1 MKVGIVT
8 FHNGSNYGAAL
19 QCFALQEAEKKLGND
34 VYVIN
39 YNNRFISKGL
49 DRFRFALSTLGFY
62 YLAYDI
68 INYFSNGRKIVRFKK
83 FFDDYYNLTPLM
95 DANALKSYNVH
106 YDIGMSGS
114 DQIWNALLNNRVDD
128 IYFLN
133 FGYFT
138 HKVSYASS
146 LGNYQ
151 LDNEEYNRSII
162 QLLSNYDRVSTREN
176 SKLLE
181 SLINRAVYNVCDPT
195 LLLCKEEWAEKLKLR
210 KRQSKFLLIYALTDQ
225 DRVIEIARLISKE
238 KSLPILFLGKT
249 KRKYSGITCI
259 NDAGPK
265 EFVELFYNAEY
276 VVTNSFHGTAFS
288 INFHKQFV
296 SVKHPKSPE
305 RALHI
310 LKVTNLESR
319 LVMSGT
325 VANILDV
332 EPAEFQAATCALE
345 KLRNESYKYLMEL

>member
-1 MKVGIVT
+1 
-8 FHNGSNYGAAL
+8 
-19 QCFALQEAEKKLGND
+19 
-34 VYVIN
+34 
-39 YNNRFISKGL
+39 
-49 DRFRFALSTLGFY
+49 
-62 YLAYDI
+62 
-68 INYFSNGRKIVRFKK
+68 
-83 FFDDYYNLTPLM
+83 M
-95 DANALKSYNVH
+95 DP
-106 YDIGMSGS
+106 
-114 DQIWNALLNNRVDD
+114 LLNNRVDD